1 MRDLSR
7 FSNKMPSPDNTSPAG
22 APFPHG
28 LIHIQITGRKKE
40 RVQEGGRDGGV
51 TKREREI

>member
-51 TKREREI
+51 KKREREI